1 MFQREI
7 SIDEVNYV
15 LQNGIILMEYAN
27 DKPYSSKL
35 LMSFCNER
43 PIHVVCSD
51 NEKDEVTVIIT
62 VYQPTL
68 DIWENNFKTRKK

>member
-7 SIDEVNYV
+7 SI
-15 LQNGIILMEYAN
+15 
-27 DKPYSSKL
+27 
-35 LMSFCNER
+35 
-43 PIHVVCSD
+43 
-51 NEKDEVTVIIT
+51 DEVTVIIT